1 MVNVGAALALAES
14 ERGLPPVRV
23 GSLEPRTRTTEALLV
38 LLLGLV
44 VVVVVVVAPPVVVAV
59 AAVTAVPVVPMVV
72 EVVVVV
78 AMQERSTSKVF
89 CRKYIV
95 SFRGSRLTPE
105 E

>member
-1 MVNVGAALALAES
+1 
-14 ERGLPPVRV
+14 
-23 GSLEPRTRTTEALLV
+23 
-38 LLLGLV
+38 
-44 VVVVVVVAPPVVVAV
+44 VVVVVAPPVVVAV